1 MKLNGVSRIGQISE
15 LGYTSVSVVGVLEVS
30 VPRLCGAVR
39 ESRAR
44 HFVSIARVRI
54 TIRVAN
60 PDDDARGLCFFFILS
75 VFRLCLYREG

>member
-1 MKLNGVSRIGQISE
+1 M
-15 LGYTSVSVVGVLEVS
+15 SVVGVLEVS

-44 HFVSIARVRI
+44 HFVSIARVRV

-60 PDDDARGLCFFFILS
+60 PDDDGLE
-75 VFRLCLYREG
+75 VFASFLFSAWCE